1 MNEFDKGLYK
11 IRNRMERL
19 GADGYYLMHNHPAG
33 TAVASLHDILSSKA
47 LSMSV
52 KGFKGHVIVNSGTY
66 ATIDKNFKVS
76 NNQKIENYSPD
87 KIDKMMRSGKLY
99 DKPVGRY
106 GVVNLAYDLKNNPNY
121 TMAVLVDSQNKVR
134 IALDIPNTF
143 YKMSD
148 EQLNGYLRNVA
159 VKNGAVK
166 ALFATQDL
174 DTFERLKNLDT
185 AQDVVL
191 FVVESDGE
199 LKVHMAKDLKV
210 NEMGEVE
217 NIALFKE
224 NYNKPALR
232 GTESGAEYDTTLKDL
247 RKETDKLIEGEE
259 PETKVLSHYKTGIES
274 DFIDTK
280 AQEKMKKI
288 IKSPDGRYE
297 VIHNAEKIAESEDK
311 IANRGI
317 DSVFD
322 EYCEKFDEGKEMT
335 LDDVFDGEV
344 LMQQYSYEGNTQKVL
359 EVMARQA
366 VLGKILGQ
374 RVQAMSIISRGTKA
388 GKLMYMQKALEKYNN
403 ENGTNIKMNNKLIDE
418 LMKPET
424 KTNKQI
430 EKAIDAIYKDVGQ
443 KMPSTM
449 WESLDEW
456 RYFSMLF
463 NPSTHIRNLG
473 GNTGMH
479 YMQALKNEINGAIQ
493 DIAKKIN
500 PKFQQT
506 VSFRN
511 RPTQEMREFAVEDL
525 QHIGDIDK
533 YGSKYKETFE
543 NEAEKYKKK
552 LPRKT
557 R

>member
-1 MNEFDKGLYK
+1 
-11 IRNRMERL
+11 
-19 GADGYYLMHNHPAG
+19 MHNHPAG
-33 TAVASLHDILSSKA
+33 KAEASRSDVRATRVLSSV
-47 LSMSV
+47 V
-52 KGFKGHVIVNSGTY
+52 KGFKGHVIINSGTY
-66 ATIDKNFKVS
+66 ATIDSNIDVS
-76 NNQKIENYSPD
+76 NNNQIQNYSPD
-87 KIDKMMRSGKLY
+87 EVDKMMKKGELYDQTISRSGL
-99 DKPVGRY
+99 
-106 GVVNLAYDLKNNPNY
+106 VNLAYDLKNNPNY
-121 TMAVLVDSQNKVR
+121 TMAVLVDAQNKVR
-134 IALDIPNTF
+134 IALDIPNSF
-143 YKMSD
+143 YNMSD
-148 EQLNGYLRNVA
+148 EQLTGYLRNIA
-159 VKNGAVK
+159 TENGARNV
-166 ALFATQDL
+166 LFATQDL
-174 DTFERLKNLDT
+174 DVFNRVKGMERALD
-185 AQDVVL
+185 AVL
-191 FVVESDGE
+191 YGINADGE
-199 LKVHMAKDLKV
+199 LRISQAKELKTDIFGKVKTPELF
-210 NEMGEVE
+210 GEE
-217 NIALFKE
+217 G
-224 NYNKPALR
+224 KPAVR
-232 GTESGAEYDTTLKDL
+232 ATEKRTEYDTTLKDL